1 MIELKDVSFSY
12 GDRPVFQSLSASF
25 QAGVFYGILGANG
38 CGKTTL
44 IRLLCALE
52 KPEKGR
58 ILLDGREYASY
69 SSMELARHIS
79 LLPQSRELPSVSVE
93 ELVSRGRY
101 PYLGLT
107 RRFSSA
113 DRAAV
118 EQALKKAN
126 VQNLAQRNV
135 STLSG
140 GERQRVCMGLVLAQ
154 NTPVVLLDEPTT
166 YLDVSH
172 RMALAEELQNL
183 RDEGKCVISVLHD
196 LSLALKYCDRL
207 LVLGDGGI
215 CAEGIP
221 SEIVSQGILEQVFSL
236 RCIPVTTD
244 GITDYVFHPLKESP

>member
-1 MIELKDVSFSY
+1 MIELKNLSFSY
-12 GDRPVFQSLSASF
+12 EDRTIFRRISASF
-25 QAGVFYGILGANG
+25 EKGVFYGILGANG

-52 KPEKGR
+52 KPKEGK
-58 ILLDGREYASY
+58 ILLNGKEYSTY
-69 SSMELARHIS
+69 SSMELARQVS

-107 RRFSSA
+107 KRFSSE

-118 EQALKKAN
+118 KDALRKAKI
-126 VQNLAQRNV
+126 QNLAHRNV

-166 YLDVSH
+166 YLDISH
-172 RMALAEELQNL
+172 RMGLAEELQSL
-183 RDEGKCVISVLHD
+183 RGEGKCVIAVLHD

-215 CAEGIP
+215 CGEGTP
-221 SEIVSQGILEQVFSL
+221 SEILSQGVLEQTFSL

-244 GITDYVFHPLKESP
+244 GITDYVFHSLR